1 MVETFPRVGC
11 ASVQVSNLPIQGAIE
26 AIGGRLR
33 RAVNHGYPMGDK
45 RLVAGPMPA
54 DQPVGTPRI
63 RWETEGSCTSQ
74 LNTLKKD
81 YR

>member
-1 MVETFPRVGC
+1 MTKTFPRVGC
-11 ASVQVSNLPIQGAIE
+11 APAQVSKLPIQIAIVS
-26 AIGGRLR
+26 IDGRLR
-33 RAVNHGYPMGDK
+33 RVVNHGYPMGGT
-45 RLVAGPMPA
+45 RLVAGPIPA

-74 LNTLKKD
+74 LNTLKRD

>member
-1 MVETFPRVGC
+1 MKTFPRVGC
-11 ASVQVSNLPIQGAIE
+11 TPVQVPKLPIQDAFE
-26 AIGGRLR
+26 PFEERLR
-33 RAVNHGYPMGDK
+33 RAVNHGYPMDDK

-54 DQPVGTPRI
+54 DQPVGTPHI